1 MLRWGILLALA
12 VLAADQV
19 TKALIVANF
28 PIYSATT
35 PKIEEITPFLNI
47 WHVRNSGIAFSIGNF
62 SDGGRYIIGALAF
75 VVAAGLIL
83 AGRRSTSTAQT
94 AAYALIAGGAVGNA
108 FDRLNPFRQTVV
120 DFIDIHVSGIHW
132 PSFNVA
138 DSAIVVGVALIL
150 ADMFFFSEGRKSPP
164 SSSSSSQE

>member
-19 TKALIVANF
+19 TKALIVANL
-28 PIYSATT
+28 PIYSAAT
-35 PKIEEITPFLNI
+35 PVVIDVTPFLNI

-62 SDGGRYIIGALAF
+62 NDGGRYFIGALAF
-75 VVAAGLIL
+75 AVAAGLIII
-83 AGRRSTSTAQT
+83 GRKSSSNLVVV
-94 AAYALIAGGAVGNA
+94 AYALIAGGALGNA
-108 FDRLNPFRQTVV
+108 FDRLNPGRKTVV
-120 DFIDIHVSGIHW
+120 DFIDFHVAGLHW

-150 ADMFFFSEGRKSPP
+150 ADMLFLADRRA
-164 SSSSSSQE
+164 SSSSSQE

>member
-19 TKALIVANF
+19 TKALIVANL
-28 PIYSATT
+28 PIYSAAT
-35 PKIEEITPFLNI
+35 PVVIDVAPFLNI

-62 SDGGRYIIGALAF
+62 NDGGRYFIGALAF
-75 VVAAGLIL
+75 AVAAGLIII
-83 AGRRSTSTAQT
+83 GRKSSNKLVV
-94 AAYALIAGGAVGNA
+94 AAYALIAGGALGNA
-108 FDRLNPFRQTVV
+108 CDRLNPGRKTVV
-120 DFIDIHVSGIHW
+120 DFIDFHVAGLHW

-150 ADMFFFSEGRKSPP
+150 ADMLFLADRRA
-164 SSSSSSQE
+164 SSSSSQE

>member
-19 TKALIVANF
+19 TKALIVANL
-28 PIYSATT
+28 PIFSAAT
-35 PKIEEITPFLNI
+35 PAVIDVTPFLNI

-62 SDGGRYIIGALAF
+62 NDGGRYFIGALAF
-75 VVAAGLIL
+75 AVAAGLIII
-83 AGRRSTSTAQT
+83 GRKSSNNMVT
-94 AAYALIAGGAVGNA
+94 AAYALIAGGALGNA
-108 FDRLNPFRQTVV
+108 FDRLNPGRKTVV
-120 DFIDIHVSGIHW
+120 DFLDFHVAGLHW

-150 ADMFFFSEGRKSPP
+150 ADMLFLADRRA
-164 SSSSSSQE
+164 SSSSSQE

>member
-19 TKALIVANF
+19 TKALIVANL
-28 PIYSATT
+28 PIYSAAT
-35 PKIEEITPFLNI
+35 PVVIDVAPFLNI

-62 SDGGRYIIGALAF
+62 NDGGRYFIGALAF
-75 VVAAGLIL
+75 AVAAGLIII
-83 AGRRSTSTAQT
+83 GRKSSNILVI
-94 AAYALIAGGAVGNA
+94 AAYALIAGGALGNA
-108 FDRLNPFRQTVV
+108 LDRLNPGRKTVV
-120 DFIDIHVSGIHW
+120 DFIDFHVAGLHW

-150 ADMFFFSEGRKSPP
+150 ADMLFLADRRASSP
-164 SSSSSSQE
+164 SSQE

>member
-19 TKALIVANF
+19 TKALIVANL
-28 PIYSATT
+28 PIYSAAT
-35 PKIEEITPFLNI
+35 PVVIDVTPFLNI

-62 SDGGRYIIGALAF
+62 NDGGRYFIGALAF
-75 VVAAGLIL
+75 AVAAGLIII
-83 AGRRSTSTAQT
+83 GRKSSSNLVV
-94 AAYALIAGGAVGNA
+94 AAYALIAGGALGNA
-108 FDRLNPFRQTVV
+108 FDRLNLGRKTVV
-120 DFIDIHVSGIHW
+120 DFIDFHVAGLHW

-150 ADMFFFSEGRKSPP
+150 ADMLFLADRRA
-164 SSSSSSQE
+164 SSSSSQE

>member
-19 TKALIVANF
+19 TKALIVANL
-28 PIYSATT
+28 PIFSAST
-35 PKIEEITPFLNI
+35 PVVIDVTPFLNI

-62 SDGGRYIIGALAF
+62 NDSGRYFIGALAF
-75 VVAAGLIL
+75 VVAAGLIII
-83 AGRRSTSTAQT
+83 GRRNSSKLVIS
-94 AAYALIAGGAVGNA
+94 AYASIAGGALGNA
-108 FDRLNPFRQTVV
+108 FDRLNPGRKTVV
-120 DFIDIHVSGIHW
+120 DFIDFHIADLHW

-150 ADMFFFSEGRKSPP
+150 ADMLFFANRRA

>member
-19 TKALIVANF
+19 TKALIVANL
-28 PIYSATT
+28 PIYSAAT
-35 PKIEEITPFLNI
+35 PVVIDVTPFLNL

-62 SDGGRYIIGALAF
+62 NDGGRYFIGALAF
-75 VVAAGLIL
+75 AVAAGLIII
-83 AGRRSTSTAQT
+83 GRKSSSNLVV
-94 AAYALIAGGAVGNA
+94 AAYAQIAGGALGNA
-108 FDRLNPFRQTVV
+108 FDRLNPGRKTVV
-120 DFIDIHVSGIHW
+120 DFIDFHVAGLHW

-150 ADMFFFSEGRKSPP
+150 ADMLFLADRRA
-164 SSSSSSQE
+164 SSSSSQE

>member
-19 TKALIVANF
+19 TKALIVANL
-28 PIYSATT
+28 PIYSAAT
-35 PKIEEITPFLNI
+35 PVVIDVAPFLNI

-62 SDGGRYIIGALAF
+62 NDGGRYFIGALAF
-75 VVAAGLIL
+75 AVAAGLIII
-83 AGRRSTSTAQT
+83 GRKSSNILVI
-94 AAYALIAGGAVGNA
+94 AAYALIAGGALGNA
-108 FDRLNPFRQTVV
+108 LDRLNPGRKTVV
-120 DFIDIHVSGIHW
+120 DFIDFHVAGLHW

-150 ADMFFFSEGRKSPP
+150 ADMLFLADRRA
-164 SSSSSSQE
+164 SSSSSQE